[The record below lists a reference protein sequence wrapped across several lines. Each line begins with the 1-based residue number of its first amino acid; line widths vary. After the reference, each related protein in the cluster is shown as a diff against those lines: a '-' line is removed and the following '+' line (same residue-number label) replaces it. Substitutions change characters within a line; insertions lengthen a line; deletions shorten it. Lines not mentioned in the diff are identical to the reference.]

1 MIVIKELK
9 KMVLDLCLL
18 ICNIDLIINKILQD
32 SESYFIKIY
41 LFNINFFFYIL
52 NCNKLLNL
60 FFFNSL
66 IN

>member
-32 SESYFIKIY
+32 SESNFIKIY
-41 LFNINFFFYIL
+41 LFNINFFFI
-52 NCNKLLNL
+52 
-60 FFFNSL
+60 F
-66 IN
+66 